1 MTDTSKV
8 LTLTAQH
15 ELFLDYLFNDP
26 DCGRDTKKA
35 LLAAGYEPNYHG
47 ALVTRLRDEIMDRT
61 TQELAMAA
69 PKAVSRLIEAMDED
83 GKIGKAAERLK
94 AVESV
99 LDRIGLAKKQQVEVT
114 SVSAIPLF
122 ILPEKKEVVID
133 AAPYEG

>member
-1 MTDTSKV
+1 MDTSSKQ
-8 LTLTAQH
+8 LTLTAQQ

-26 DCGRDTKKA
+26 DCDRDTKKA
-35 LLAAGYEPNYHG
+35 LHAAGYDITYHG
-47 ALVTRLRDEIMDRT
+47 PLVRKLRDEIMERAN
-61 TQELAMAA
+61 QELAMAA
-69 PKAVSRLIEAMDED
+69 PKAVSRLINAMDED

-133 AAPYEG
+133 NASTH